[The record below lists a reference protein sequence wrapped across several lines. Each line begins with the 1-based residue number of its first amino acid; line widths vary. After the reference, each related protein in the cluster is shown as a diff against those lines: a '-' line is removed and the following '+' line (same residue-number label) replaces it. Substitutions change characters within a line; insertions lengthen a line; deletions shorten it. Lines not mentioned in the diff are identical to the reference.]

1 MGDDADLP
9 LPELEDGYH
18 FIAALM
24 EVGPVSYAGMD
35 LAPISWPE
43 IAAWQQATRC
53 PFRPHEL
60 QLLRSLSAAYL
71 EQYRL
76 SKSDACPSP
85 EIVRPEDGEQAK
97 KLAAHIKSMLRG

>member
-1 MGDDADLP
+1 M
-9 LPELEDGYH
+9 
-18 FIAALM
+18 
-24 EVGPVSYAGMD
+24 SC
-35 LAPISWPE
+35 S
-43 IAAWQQATRC
+43 C
-53 PFRPHEL
+53 
-60 QLLRSLSAAYL
+60 SLSAAYL